1 MRSGRHLGFSE
12 ADWFG
17 EYWVLFPRRRKE
29 KIYYSLNAIL
39 YVVLFHQLL
48 LTPYHPAWKMNLGFG
63 KTSNYK
69 LQVANG
75 GLLFGAKY
83 NFTIRRQRACD
94 HLLFDFINAG
104 DSSNSKF
111 WDKVGPIT
119 PPARQGSKVI
129 AVSFL
134 YQASAHRRQGIH
146 HKTHEPIFSLRRAS
160 NCWLIFVSYGLLT
173 FTLCTTLWVE
183 PMMIIATHDQ
193 SKYEISEG
201 LWIN

>member
-1 MRSGRHLGFSE
+1 MLLWGAVNISVYQRPIDLE
-12 ADWFG
+12 NI
-17 EYWVLFPRRRKE
+17 EYSFQDVEK

-39 YVVLFHQLL
+39 YVVLFHLLL
-48 LTPYHPAWKMNLGFG
+48 LTPYQSAWKMNLGFG

-111 WDKVGPIT
+111 WDKVGPFT

-134 YQASAHRRQGIH
+134 YQASAHRRQRIH
-146 HKTHEPIFSLRRAS
+146 HKTHEPIFSARRTS
-160 NCWLIFVSYGLLT
+160 NWWFIFHSYGLLT

-183 PMMIIATHDQ
+183 PGDHDLRPMINQ
-193 SKYEISEG
+193 NMK
-201 LWIN
+201 